1 MSSEAVKA
9 MDKHERT
16 SVYIALLQDIHT
28 QRSELNRLERIV
40 QEMQEIEDAR

>member
-1 MSSEAVKA
+1 MSSEAIKA

-40 QEMQEIEDAR
+40 QEMQEIEDAM